1 MLDLVVFVDTVAD
14 LGRHRSGDH
23 VRLAVYSW
31 RRLAGRQLPETE
43 GAARESVQDAE
54 DRRMAG
60 QTSENLVLDVRTTSW
75 RNERSVIAQISLSVS
90 VAVLRFLFQS

>member
-14 LGRHRSGDH
+14 LGRHRSAEH
-23 VRLAVYSW
+23 VRLAVFSW
-31 RRLAGRQLPETE
+31 RRLADRQLPETE
-43 GAARESVQDAE
+43 GAARKSVEDAE

-75 RNERSVIAQISLSVS
+75 RNERSVMAQISLSVS